1 MESRTPLGRAVQSSV
16 DHGQM
21 PPSHAEDHGGGTSL
35 RDVILGGQDGLVN
48 MLGIAL
54 GVVSAGGSTH
64 VLIATGLAASVT
76 ESISMGAVAY
86 TSFGSVRDFYLA
98 QRRREE
104 EEIESAP
111 DVERQEV
118 RDIYAA
124 KGFEGQLLEDV
135 VSTISANRDTWV
147 DTMMDEELHLQSVEQ
162 RSLLQSAAVVTVAT
176 MIGHLI
182 PLAPFTVLSQTPA
195 IVVAIALSAIA
206 LFAVGVY
213 SAKTLVG
220 DWRKSGAQML
230 VIGLGAAAIGFL
242 IGSLFHTAGG

>member
-16 DHGQM
+16 DHGQLA
-21 PPSHAEDHGGGTSL
+21 PSHAEDNGGGTSL

-76 ESISMGAVAY
+76 ESK
-86 TSFGSVRDFYLA
+86 
-98 QRRREE
+98 
-104 EEIESAP
+104 IESAP

-135 VSTISANRDTWV
+135 VSTIAANRDTWV
-147 DTMMDEELHLQSVEQ
+147 ETMMAEELHLQSVEQ
-162 RSLLQSAAVVTVAT
+162 RSLLQSAAVVTVST

-195 IVVAIALSAIA
+195 IVAAIALSAIA

>member
-1 MESRTPLGRAVQSSV
+1 MNRSPLGRAVQTAV
-16 DHGQM
+16 DDGQTA
-21 PPSHAEDHGGGTSL
+21 PSHAEEHGGGNSL

-64 VLIATGLAASVT
+64 VLIAAGLAASFT

-98 QRRREE
+98 QRHREE

-135 VSTISANRDTWV
+135 VSTIAANRDT
-147 DTMMDEELHLQSVEQ
+147 
-162 RSLLQSAAVVTVAT
+162 
-176 MIGHLI
+176 G
-182 PLAPFTVLSQTPA
+182 
-195 IVVAIALSAIA
+195 
-206 LFAVGVY
+206 
-213 SAKTLVG
+213 
-220 DWRKSGAQML
+220 
-230 VIGLGAAAIGFL
+230 
-242 IGSLFHTAGG
+242 

>member
-1 MESRTPLGRAVQSSV
+1 MNRTPVGRAVQSSV
-16 DHGQM
+16 DDGRV
-21 PPSHAEDHGGGTSL
+21 PALHAESHGGGNSL

-54 GVVSAGGSTH
+54 GVVSAGGSSH
-64 VLIATGLAASVT
+64 VLIAAGLAASFT

-135 VSTISANRDTWV
+135 VSTIAANRDTWV

-195 IVVAIALSAIA
+195 IVAAIALSAIA

-230 VIGLGAAAIGFL
+230 VIGLSAAAIGFL